1 MASVFRRLIGTVA
14 ALAVTTLLSAPVL
27 AQTTIKVVVN
37 DKPIT
42 SYNVAQ
48 RARLIQ
54 LTTRRGGAAAQREAM
69 EELIDEVL
77 KLQETQRLGISV
89 SKAEVD
95 NAFAS
100 IAQRVKLSPANL
112 SRALQQSG
120 VNPDTLRDRLRAEI
134 GWSQAVRMR
143 FRASVKINDSDVI
156 AAMRRAAAKEEDKG
170 PPISI
175 EYAVQSIVFVVPAK
189 ASGSFKA
196 QRRREVD
203 QFRARMT
210 SCADAAKMAEGMKEV
225 VLLPERRRLETEVP
239 EDIRKEL
246 EAIGVGKATKPT
258 ETDRGLEI
266 IALCDKRELQSDIAA
281 RVEMESELRNKEGEQ
296 LARRYLQDLRRRAVI
311 DYR

>member
-1 MASVFRRLIGTVA
+1 MASVFRRLIGPVA

-134 GWSQAVRMR
+134 GW
-143 FRASVKINDSDVI
+143 
-156 AAMRRAAAKEEDKG
+156 
-170 PPISI
+170 
-175 EYAVQSIVFVVPAK
+175 
-189 ASGSFKA
+189 
-196 QRRREVD
+196 
-203 QFRARMT
+203 
-210 SCADAAKMAEGMKEV
+210 
-225 VLLPERRRLETEVP
+225 
-239 EDIRKEL
+239 
-246 EAIGVGKATKPT
+246 
-258 ETDRGLEI
+258 
-266 IALCDKRELQSDIAA
+266 
-281 RVEMESELRNKEGEQ
+281 
-296 LARRYLQDLRRRAVI
+296 
-311 DYR
+311 